1 MNEYIQYLDYSI
13 EQWVEDADFIK
24 WLKEPTNEKYA
35 VFTRLR
41 RLEPAVAANME
52 AAAQILFDIIVDEP
66 ALSDQEVTKIWDEIQ
81 LHTTMKNKLQLKRW
95 TWVVS
100 AAASVLVLFS
110 ISLYWYSGLVNTPS
124 LIEYSNSISLDT
136 IQKITL
142 KIGQKPAMMLSNKAE
157 VSFKANNSIVIRTAS
172 GDELSLNN
180 IELSE
185 KELAWLVVPR
195 GSRAS
200 VVFADGSRAIV
211 RPGTKIVFP
220 TAFADTKREIFV
232 EGEAFLEVSKNKS
245 KPFMVK
251 TNQMEVEVLGTSFDV
266 QAYPTQ
272 NIQSVV
278 LVTGSVKVRT
288 IENRATQIS
297 PNQKFIYRKESHTE
311 LVKEVDVYD
320 YISWKDGVLSF
331 ESEKLTT
338 VLAKLSSY
346 YPVDFKYNP
355 AAIEQINLSGKL
367 NLNDNIEDVMHVLSS
382 VANIKHETI
391 NTNII
396 KIEVKQ

>member
-100 AAASVLVLFS
+100 AAASVLVLLS

-272 NIQSVV
+272 KYSIS
-278 LVTGSVKVRT
+278 SAC
-288 IENRATQIS
+288 NR
-297 PNQKFIYRKESHTE
+297 F
-311 LVKEVDVYD
+311 
-320 YISWKDGVLSF
+320 G
-331 ESEKLTT
+331 
-338 VLAKLSSY
+338 
-346 YPVDFKYNP
+346 
-355 AAIEQINLSGKL
+355 
-367 NLNDNIEDVMHVLSS
+367 
-382 VANIKHETI
+382 
-391 NTNII
+391 
-396 KIEVKQ
+396 